1 MTRALELSNS
11 NSWELIHNQN
21 TSAVKIPTQKGGFIT
36 VPISEISIA
45 VLLDVFVVAVRVA
58 TDIPEGRTW
67 KFAGHIKQS
76 VSTGIAF
83 ENSQDANLTR
93 RQPLFLDKINLVFFP
108 RISTSYSIF
117 IQVPKW
123 FLNASVAVW
132 RYTGPDYDSDLARIE
147 QKIDEISN
155 YGSG

>member
-1 MTRALELSNS
+1 MRELQLGNSSN
-11 NSWELIHNQN
+11 WENIHNEN
-21 TSAVKIPTQKGGFIT
+21 ISAIFLPKTGGGYIT
-36 VPISEISIA
+36 VPIPEISIA
-45 VLLDVFVVAVRVA
+45 VLLNVFVVAVKISTNV
-58 TDIPEGRTW
+58 PEGREW

-83 ENSQDANLTR
+83 DNSQDASFNR

-108 RISTSYSIF
+108 KISTSYSIS

-123 FLNASVAVW
+123 FENAGVAVW

-147 QKIDEISN
+147 SKIDAL
-155 YGSG
+155 

>member
-1 MTRALELSNS
+1 MRELQLGNSSN
-11 NSWELIHNQN
+11 WEIIHNEN
-21 TSAVKIPTQKGGFIT
+21 ISAVSLPKVGGGYKT

-45 VLLDVFVVAVRVA
+45 VLLNVFIVAVRVS
-58 TDIPEGRTW
+58 TVVPEGSTW

-76 VSTGIAF
+76 VSTGLAF
-83 ENSQDANLTR
+83 DNSQDASFNR

-108 RISTSYSIF
+108 KISTNYSIS

-123 FLNASVAVW
+123 FENAGVAVW

-147 QKIDEISN
+147 SKIDAL
-155 YGSG
+155 